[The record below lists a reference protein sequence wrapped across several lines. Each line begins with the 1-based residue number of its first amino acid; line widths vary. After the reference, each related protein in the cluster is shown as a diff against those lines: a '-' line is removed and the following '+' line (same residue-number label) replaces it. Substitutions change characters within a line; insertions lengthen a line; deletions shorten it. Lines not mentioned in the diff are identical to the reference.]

1 MTKRIKAFFRKK
13 GADKPIFFAVFVLIC
28 LGIVMI
34 GSASIGAVSSKGTAF
49 AIKNKNPVVWNQKE
63 PVEVLAVNNA
73 LSMDIIY
80 NRMRTLAFMANLDC
94 HEFSRSYA
102 LKSST
107 GKTYVRQRR
116 QSVRENTR
124 AAEYIAKV
132 FSENSGNIYFAPN
145 GLGLFAAL
153 VGEFYIGNESLSKI
167 LVQKGYCSYVE

>member
-1 MTKRIKAFFRKK
+1 MKKIFKTLILTAMMT
-13 GADKPIFFAVFVLIC
+13 GMC
-28 LGIVMI
+28 LP
-34 GSASIGAVSSKGTAF
+34 AF

-94 HEFSRSYA
+94 HEFSRSYP

-116 QSVRENTR
+116 QSMRENTR

-145 GLGLFAAL
+145 GLGLFPAL
-153 VGEFYIGNESLSKI
+153 VGEFYIRHERLSKI

>member
-1 MTKRIKAFFRKK
+1 MTN
-13 GADKPIFFAVFVLIC
+13 KPIKTKSKTKLNWKKIFTS

-94 HEFSRSYA
+94 HEFSRSYP

>member
-1 MTKRIKAFFRKK
+1 MKKIFKTLILTTMMT
-13 GADKPIFFAVFVLIC
+13 GMC
-28 LGIVMI
+28 LP
-34 GSASIGAVSSKGTAF
+34 AF

-94 HEFSRSYA
+94 HEFSRSYP

-116 QSVRENTR
+116 QSSERKIQELLNILPKFSARTAVI
-124 AAEYIAKV
+124 YILHLTDWG
-132 FSENSGNIYFAPN
+132 F
-145 GLGLFAAL
+145 FAAL

>member
-1 MTKRIKAFFRKK
+1 MKKIFKTLILTAMMT
-13 GADKPIFFAVFVLIC
+13 GMC
-28 LGIVMI
+28 LP
-34 GSASIGAVSSKGTAF
+34 AF

-94 HEFSRSYA
+94 HEFSRSYP

-132 FSENSGNIYFAPN
+132 FSENSG
-145 GLGLFAAL
+145 FAAL

>member
-1 MTKRIKAFFRKK
+1 
-13 GADKPIFFAVFVLIC
+13 
-28 LGIVMI
+28 
-34 GSASIGAVSSKGTAF
+34 
-49 AIKNKNPVVWNQKE
+49 
-63 PVEVLAVNNA
+63 
-73 LSMDIIY
+73 
-80 NRMRTLAFMANLDC
+80 MRTLAFMANLDC
-94 HEFSRSYA
+94 HEFSRSYP

-116 QSVRENTR
+116 QSMRENTR